1 MKADIIWDDDSET
14 TMVILLEP
22 IEVGGWTVPA
32 GVTSDGGSIPRFAWP
47 WCSPLDGRYIHIFL
61 LHDWLFET
69 HFITRAQADRTL
81 LDLLILAGMRRTQ
94 AYAIYCAVRVFGGSH
109 WSNART

>member
-32 GVTSDGGSIPRFAWP
+32 GVASDGGSIPRFAWS
-47 WCSPLDGRYIHIFL
+47 WCSPLDGRYLHIYV

-109 WSNART
+109 WSPS

>member
-1 MKADIIWDDDSET
+1 MKADIIWDDDGET

-22 IEVGGWTVPA
+22 IEVGGWTVPEGFA
-32 GVTSDGGSIPRFAWP
+32 SDGGSIPRFAWS
-47 WCSPLDGRYIHIFL
+47 WCSPLDGRYLHIYV

-109 WSNART
+109 WSQS

>member
-32 GVTSDGGSIPRFAWP
+32 GVASDGGSIPRFAWP
-47 WCSPLDGRYIHIFL
+47 WCSPLDGRYLHIYV
-61 LHDWLFET
+61 LHDWCYLHGIDREL
-69 HFITRAQADRTL
+69 ADRTL

-94 AYAIYCAVRVFGGSH
+94 AYAIYYAVRVFGGSH
-109 WSNART
+109 WSNAST

>member
-32 GVTSDGGSIPRFAWP
+32 GVASDGGSIPRFAWS
-47 WCSPLDGRYIHIFL
+47 WCSPLDGRYLHIYV

-94 AYAIYCAVRVFGGSH
+94 AYAIYCAVRAFGRSH
-109 WSNART
+109 WSQS

>member
-1 MKADIIWDDDSET
+1 MKADIIWDEDSET

-32 GVTSDGGSIPRFAWP
+32 GVASDGGSIPRFAWP
-47 WCSPLDGRYIHIFL
+47 WCSPLDGRYLHIYV
-61 LHDWLFET
+61 LHDWCYLNGIDREL
-69 HFITRAQADRTL
+69 ADRTL

-94 AYAIYCAVRVFGGSH
+94 AYAIHCAVRVFGGSH